1 MLKINNI
8 NIFYENI
15 HAIRNLSLE
24 VHAGEIVALIGAN
37 GAGKT
42 TTLNAISGLIKIK
55 NGEIKFLEKNIENKS
70 PESILKLGIAHV
82 PEGRK
87 IFSKMTVLENL
98 EIGAYT
104 NKNSRKLKKIQEIYE
119 MFPRLQERKNQISGT
134 LSGGEQQ
141 MLAVGRA
148 LMSEPKFLMLDE
160 PTMGLSPKF
169 VNQVFEVIKNLSKSG
184 VTIFLIEQN
193 VNIALSCSN
202 RAYVIENGSIVL
214 SGNSHE
220 LISSD
225 EIKKSYLGI

>member
-8 NIFYENI
+8 DVFYDNI
-15 HAIRNLSLE
+15 HAIRGLSLE
-24 VHAGEIVALIGAN
+24 IHEGEVVSLIGAN

-42 TTLNAISGLIKIK
+42 TTLNAISGLIKVK
-55 NGEIKFLEKNIENKS
+55 NGEIKFLGNNIENES
-70 PESILKLGIAHV
+70 PENILKLGIAHV

-104 NKNSRKLKKIQEIYE
+104 SKNSKKIEEIYD
-119 MFPRLQERKNQISGT
+119 MFPRLKERKNQIAGT

-193 VNIALSCSN
+193 VNIALSYSS
-202 RAYVIENGSIVL
+202 RSYVIENGKIVL
-214 SGNSHE
+214 SGSSSD

-225 EIKKSYLGI
+225 DIKKSYLGI

>member
-8 NIFYENI
+8 DVFYDNI
-15 HAIRNLSLE
+15 HAIRGLSLE
-24 VHAGEIVALIGAN
+24 IHKGEVVSLIGAN

-42 TTLNAISGLIKIK
+42 TTLNAISGLIKVK
-55 NGEIKFLEKNIENKS
+55 NGEIKFLGNNIENKS

-104 NKNSRKLKKIQEIYE
+104 SKNSKKIEEIYD
-119 MFPRLQERKNQISGT
+119 MFPRLKERKNQIAGT

-193 VNIALSCSN
+193 VNIALSYSS
-202 RAYVIENGSIVL
+202 RSYVIENGKIVL
-214 SGNSHE
+214 SGNSSD

>member
-1 MLKINNI
+1 MLKVNNI
-8 NIFYENI
+8 DVFYENI

-24 VHAGEIVALIGAN
+24 IHEGEIVSLIGAN

-42 TTLNAISGLIKIK
+42 TTLNAISGLTKVK
-55 NGEIKFLEKNIENKS
+55 NGEIKFLDKNIENNS
-70 PESILKLGIAHV
+70 PESILKLGISHV

-87 IFSKMTVLENL
+87 IFNKMTVLENL

-104 NKNSRKLKKIQEIYE
+104 NENSKKIEEIYE
-119 MFPRLQERKNQISGT
+119 MFPRLQERKNQIAGT

-184 VTIFLIEQN
+184 VTILLIEQN
-193 VNIALSCSN
+193 VNIALSSSD
-202 RAYVIENGSIVL
+202 RSYVIENGQIVL
-214 SGNSHE
+214 SGNSSE
-220 LISSD
+220 LVED
-225 EIKKSYLGI
+225 EEIKNSYLGI

>member
-8 NIFYENI
+8 DVFYDNI
-15 HAIRNLSLE
+15 HAIRGLSLE
-24 VHAGEIVALIGAN
+24 IHKGEVVSLIGAN

-42 TTLNAISGLIKIK
+42 TTLNAISGLIKVK
-55 NGEIKFLEKNIENKS
+55 NGEIKFLGNNIENKS

-104 NKNSRKLKKIQEIYE
+104 SKNSKKIEEIYD
-119 MFPRLQERKNQISGT
+119 MFPRLKERKNQIAGT

-193 VNIALSCSN
+193 VNIALSYSS
-202 RAYVIENGSIVL
+202 RSYVIENGKIVL
-214 SGNSHE
+214 SGNSSD

-225 EIKKSYLGI
+225 DIKKSYLGI

>member
-8 NIFYENI
+8 DVFYENI

-24 VHAGEIVALIGAN
+24 IHEGEIVSLIGAN

-55 NGEIKFLEKNIENKS
+55 NGGIRFLERNIENKS

-169 VNQVFEVIKNLSKSG
+169 VNQVFEIIKNLSKSG

-193 VNIALSCSN
+193 VNIVLSCSD
-202 RAYVIENGSIVL
+202 RSYVIENGKIVL
-214 SGNSHE
+214 SGNSSD

>member
-1 MLKINNI
+1 
-8 NIFYENI
+8 
-15 HAIRNLSLE
+15 
-24 VHAGEIVALIGAN
+24 
-37 GAGKT
+37 
-42 TTLNAISGLIKIK
+42 
-55 NGEIKFLEKNIENKS
+55 
-70 PESILKLGIAHV
+70 
-82 PEGRK
+82 
-87 IFSKMTVLENL
+87 MTVLENL

-104 NKNSRKLKKIQEIYE
+104 SKNSKKIEEIYD
-119 MFPRLQERKNQISGT
+119 MFPRLKERKNQIAGT

-193 VNIALSCSN
+193 VNIALSYSS
-202 RAYVIENGSIVL
+202 RSYVIENGKIVL
-214 SGNSHE
+214 SGNSSD

>member
-1 MLKINNI
+1 MLKVNNI
-8 NIFYENI
+8 DVFYENI

-24 VHAGEIVALIGAN
+24 IHEGEIVSLIGAN

-42 TTLNAISGLIKIK
+42 TTLNAISGLTKVK
-55 NGEIKFLEKNIENKS
+55 NGEIKFLDKNIENNS
-70 PESILKLGIAHV
+70 PESILKLGISHV

-87 IFSKMTVLENL
+87 IFNKMTVLENL

-104 NKNSRKLKKIQEIYE
+104 NENSKKIEEIYE
-119 MFPRLQERKNQISGT
+119 MFPRLQERKNQIAGT

-148 LMSEPKFLMLDE
+148 LMSEPKFIMLDE

-202 RAYVIENGSIVL
+202 RAYIIENGKIVL
-214 SGNSHE
+214 SGNSSD

>member
-8 NIFYENI
+8 NVFYENI
-15 HAIRNLSLE
+15 HAIRSLSLE
-24 VHAGEIVALIGAN
+24 VHEGEIVSLIGAN

-42 TTLNAISGLIKIK
+42 TTLNAISGLIKVK
-55 NGEIKFLEKNIENKS
+55 NGEIKFLDKNIENRP
-70 PESILKLGIAHV
+70 PEGILKLGIAHV

-104 NKNSRKLKKIQEIYE
+104 NKNSKKIEEIYE
-119 MFPRLQERKNQISGT
+119 MFPRLQERKNQIAGT

-141 MLAVGRA
+141 MLAIGRA

-202 RAYVIENGSIVL
+202 RAYVIENGKIVL
-214 SGNSHE
+214 SGNSSE

-225 EIKKSYLGI
+225 EIKKSYLGM

>member
-8 NIFYENI
+8 DVFYENI

-24 VHAGEIVALIGAN
+24 IHEGEIVSLIGAN

-55 NGEIKFLEKNIENKS
+55 NGGIRFLERNIENKS

-169 VNQVFEVIKNLSKSG
+169 VNQVFEIIKNLSKSG

-202 RAYVIENGSIVL
+202 RAYVIENGKIVL
-214 SGNSHE
+214 SGNSSD

>member
-8 NIFYENI
+8 DVFYDNI
-15 HAIRNLSLE
+15 HAIRGLSLE
-24 VHAGEIVALIGAN
+24 IHKGEVVSLIGAN

-42 TTLNAISGLIKIK
+42 TTLNAISGLIKVK
-55 NGEIKFLEKNIENKS
+55 NGEIKFLGNNIENES

-104 NKNSRKLKKIQEIYE
+104 SKNSKKIEEIYD
-119 MFPRLQERKNQISGT
+119 MFPRLKERKNQIAGT

-193 VNIALSCSN
+193 VNIALSYSS
-202 RAYVIENGSIVL
+202 RSYVIENGKIVL
-214 SGNSHE
+214 SGNSSD
-220 LISSD
+220 LISSE

>member
-1 MLKINNI
+1 MLKVNNI
-8 NIFYENI
+8 DVFYENI

-24 VHAGEIVALIGAN
+24 IHEGEIVSLIGAN

-42 TTLNAISGLIKIK
+42 TTLNAISGLTKVK
-55 NGEIKFLEKNIENKS
+55 NGEIKFLDKNIENNS
-70 PESILKLGIAHV
+70 PESILKLGISHV

-87 IFSKMTVLENL
+87 IFNKMTVLENL

-104 NKNSRKLKKIQEIYE
+104 NENSKKIEEIYE
-119 MFPRLQERKNQISGT
+119 MFPRLQERKNQIAGT

-202 RAYVIENGSIVL
+202 RAYIIENGKIVL
-214 SGNSHE
+214 SGNSSD

>member
-8 NIFYENI
+8 DVFYDNI
-15 HAIRNLSLE
+15 HAIRGLSLE
-24 VHAGEIVALIGAN
+24 IHKGEVVSLIGAN

-42 TTLNAISGLIKIK
+42 TTLNAISGLIKVK
-55 NGEIKFLEKNIENKS
+55 NGEIKFLGNNIENKS

-104 NKNSRKLKKIQEIYE
+104 SKNSKKIEEIYD
-119 MFPRLQERKNQISGT
+119 MFPRLKERKNQIAGT

-193 VNIALSCSN
+193 VNIALSYSS
-202 RAYVIENGSIVL
+202 RSYVIENGKIVL
-214 SGNSHE
+214 SGSSSD

>member
-8 NIFYENI
+8 DVFYDNI
-15 HAIRNLSLE
+15 HAIRGLSLE
-24 VHAGEIVALIGAN
+24 IHKGEVVSLIGAN

-42 TTLNAISGLIKIK
+42 TTLNAISGLIKVK
-55 NGEIKFLEKNIENKS
+55 NGEIKFLGNNIENKS

-104 NKNSRKLKKIQEIYE
+104 SKNSKKIEEIYD
-119 MFPRLQERKNQISGT
+119 MFPRLKERKNQIAGT

-193 VNIALSCSN
+193 VNTILFKQIIRN
-202 RAYVIENGSIVL
+202 RKWKDSFIRKL
-214 SGNSHE
+214 
-220 LISSD
+220 
-225 EIKKSYLGI
+225 K